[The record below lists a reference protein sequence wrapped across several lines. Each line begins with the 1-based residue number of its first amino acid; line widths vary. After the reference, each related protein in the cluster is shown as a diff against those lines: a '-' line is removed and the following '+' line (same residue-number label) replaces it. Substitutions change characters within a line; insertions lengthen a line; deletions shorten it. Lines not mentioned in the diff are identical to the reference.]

1 MCGRTF
7 WRSYISS
14 RRRAAV
20 VCSTL
25 ALAFA
30 STARN
35 FVGTQLVKAAQT
47 ESASAAEAAPRVGG
61 KSSVQSEASAPAFAL
76 KRAQKKKSARP
87 PRSWRAQLRAIG
99 AHVRSGRIISAQA
112 IWSSPIS
119 PNSFVFFS
127 LTADGSASCLGVASS
142 LVWMVQMPT
151 VVSGK
156 ENRARDDFLNR
167 HTGRWYLPGFP
178 AASN

>member
-119 PNSFVFFS
+119 PNSFVFFHS
-127 LTADGSASCLGVASS
+127 LPTAPPPA
-142 LVWMVQMPT
+142 LVWPPLWC
-151 VVSGK
+151 GWFK
-156 ENRARDDFLNR
+156 C
-167 HTGRWYLPGFP
+167 LPLSPERKTEHATTF
-178 AASN
+178 